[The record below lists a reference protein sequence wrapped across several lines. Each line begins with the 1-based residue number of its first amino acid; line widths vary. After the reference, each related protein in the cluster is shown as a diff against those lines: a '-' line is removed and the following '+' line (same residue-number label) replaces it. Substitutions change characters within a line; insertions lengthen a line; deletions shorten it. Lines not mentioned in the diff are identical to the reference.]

1 MPTLTSTVGR
11 LGGDIMVNKVGDM
24 ARGSSAA
31 SDIEKGYLD
40 APYTQV
46 GTPRRLYAYKYTQ
59 GAKAH
64 LTSGS

>member
-1 MPTLTSTVGR
+1 
-11 LGGDIMVNKVGDM
+11 MVNKVGDM